1 MMACIENR
9 TINYVMPMSLSLPSS
24 VDLKKNWKLIIFHL
38 LQDITF
44 PIVASIEGKALT
56 AL

>member
-1 MMACIENR
+1 MSCL
-9 TINYVMPMSLSLPSS
+9 MSLSLRSS
-24 VDLKKNWKLIIFHL
+24 VDFKKNWKLIIFHL

-44 PIVASIEGKALT
+44 LIVASIEGKALT